1 METTVAAPGQT
12 CIRTMEGTFSLSFT
26 FSIQFS
32 LDNKYNS
39 MSRSQINGKMKECI
53 ILFNN
58 KLLSATKL
66 WLNEK
71 VFYPLKVCFYC
82 LSEIHKNSSLEWSVQ
97 VLLEPG
103 YPPCIT
109 LFWRS
114 IFCEMFKTENHNN
127 VTFGGGQIMNEKLNH
142 IRNN

>member
-1 METTVAAPGQT
+1 MATLGSKKNNTVLETTVAAPGQT

-71 VFYPLKVCFYC
+71 VFYPLEVFL
-82 LSEIHKNSSLEWSVQ
+82 LS
-97 VLLEPG
+97 
-103 YPPCIT
+103 
-109 LFWRS
+109 F
-114 IFCEMFKTENHNN
+114 
-127 VTFGGGQIMNEKLNH
+127 
-142 IRNN
+142 RNT